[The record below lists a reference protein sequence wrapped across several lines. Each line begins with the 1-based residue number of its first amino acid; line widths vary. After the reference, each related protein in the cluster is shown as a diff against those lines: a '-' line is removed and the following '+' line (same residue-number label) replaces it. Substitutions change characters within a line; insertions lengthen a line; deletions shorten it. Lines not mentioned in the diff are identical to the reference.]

1 MAFKMNGWSAFT
13 QPKKPITDDLKKVW
27 TGFTELFDVGAKAKR
42 KLSEEE
48 AKKKREEE
56 QQKKYDEYI
65 AKKNK

>member
-42 KLSEEE
+42 KRDE
-48 AKKKREEE
+48 AIARKKLEEE
-56 QQKKYDEYI
+56 QQKKFEEYI